1 MIENII
7 LNKAKQEAEQIIS
20 GALLGASEIIE
31 KAKEKIPH
39 IIDEYIKNA
48 NNYIS
53 EQRQKILGDIQ
64 LKINSNLIHIEN
76 EIVNKVF
83 ENIEQEVIKM
93 FEDKKVYENYLK
105 HIVEE
110 VFKNN
115 TFQKPIIKVSP
126 KDYEIVKSFVKDIEV
141 VKDENVEYG
150 VVVEDIE
157 RGFVVRNTLK
167 TRIEKVKQI
176 IVEKIRDYWK

>member
-31 KAKEKIPH
+31 KAKEKIPY

-76 EIVNKVF
+76 EIVNNVF

-93 FEDKKVYENYLK
+93 F
-105 HIVEE
+105 
-110 VFKNN
+110 
-115 TFQKPIIKVSP
+115 
-126 KDYEIVKSFVKDIEV
+126 
-141 VKDENVEYG
+141 
-150 VVVEDIE
+150 
-157 RGFVVRNTLK
+157 
-167 TRIEKVKQI
+167 
-176 IVEKIRDYWK
+176 